1 MTPYE
6 TQKRIDYLQGEL
18 NEHHYYDVRI
28 IGRHFDGHWEGYA
41 LNEEQAFMNA
51 YEEFPD
57 SIMTAKKVKVK
68 EYSNKPIEDL
78 RNKYSYARFAG
89 VSIGCALVPLLVAIL
104 VVLGLA

>member
-18 NEHHYYDVRI
+18 NEYHYYDVRI
-28 IGRHFDGHWEGYA
+28 IGKDFEGHWEGYA

-57 SIMTAKKVKVK
+57 SVKTVKKVKVV

-78 RNKYSYARFAG
+78 RFKISHARFVG
-89 VSIGCALVPLLVAIL
+89 VTIGCALVPLLVAIL

>member
-18 NEHHYYDVRI
+18 NEYHYYDVRI
-28 IGRHFDGHWEGYA
+28 IGKHFEEQWEGYA

-51 YEEFPD
+51 YDEFPY
-57 SIMTAKKVKVK
+57 SIMTVNKVKVK

-89 VSIGCALVPLLVAIL
+89 VSIGCALVPLLVVIL
-104 VVLGLA
+104 AVLGLA

>member
-6 TQKRIDYLQGEL
+6 TQKRIYYLQGEL
-18 NEHHYYDVRI
+18 NEYHYYDVRI
-28 IGRHFDGHWEGYA
+28 IGKHFEGQWEGYA

-57 SIMTAKKVKVK
+57 SILTVKKVKVK

>member
-18 NEHHYYDVRI
+18 NGYHYYDVRI
-28 IGRHFDGHWEGYA
+28 TGRHFDGHWEGYA

-57 SIMTAKKVKVK
+57 SILTVKKVKVK

-78 RNKYSYARFAG
+78 RDKQSFARFAG
-89 VSIGCALVPLLVAIL
+89 FSIGCMLVPVIVAIL
-104 VVLGLA
+104 AVLGLA

>member
-18 NEHHYYDVRI
+18 NEYHYYDVCI
-28 IGRHFDGHWEGYA
+28 TGRHFDGHWEGYA

-57 SIMTAKKVKVK
+57 SIMTVKNVKVK

-78 RNKYSYARFAG
+78 RDKQSFARFAG
-89 VSIGCALVPLLVAIL
+89 FSIGCALVPLIVAIL
-104 VVLGLA
+104 AVLGFA

>member
-1 MTPYE
+1 MTAYE

-18 NEHHYYDVRI
+18 NEYHYYDVRI
-28 IGRHFDGHWEGYA
+28 IGKHFEGHWEGYA

-57 SIMTAKKVKVK
+57 SIITVKKVKVK

-104 VVLGLA
+104 AVLGLA

>member
-1 MTPYE
+1 MTDYE

-18 NEHHYYDVRI
+18 NEYHYYDVHI
-28 IGRHFDGHWEGYA
+28 IGKHFDGHWEGYA

-57 SIMTAKKVKVK
+57 SIMTAKKIKVV

-89 VSIGCALVPLLVAIL
+89 VSVGCALVPVIVAIL

>member
-6 TQKRIDYLQGEL
+6 TQKYIDYLQGEL
-18 NEHHYYDVRI
+18 NEYHYYDVYI
-28 IGRHFDGHWEGYA
+28 IGKHFEGHWEGYA
-41 LNEEQAFMNA
+41 LNKEQAFMNA

-57 SIMTAKKVKVK
+57 SISTVKKVKVK

-89 VSIGCALVPLLVAIL
+89 VSVGCALVPVIVAIL

>member
-6 TQKRIDYLQGEL
+6 TQNYIDYLQGEL
-18 NEHHYYDVRI
+18 NEYHYYDVYI
-28 IGRHFDGHWEGYA
+28 IGKHFDGHWEGYA
-41 LNEEQAFMNA
+41 LNEEYAFMNA

-57 SIMTAKKVKVK
+57 SIKTVKKVKVV
-68 EYSNKPIEDL
+68 EYSNKQIEDL

-89 VSIGCALVPLLVAIL
+89 VSIGCMLVPIIVAIL

>member
-6 TQKRIDYLQGEL
+6 TQKHIDYLQGEL
-18 NEHHYYDVRI
+18 NEYHYYDVRI
-28 IGRHFDGHWEGYA
+28 IGKHFEGQWEGYA

-57 SIMTAKKVKVK
+57 SILTVKKVKVK

-78 RNKYSYARFAG
+78 INKYSYARFAG
-89 VSIGCALVPLLVAIL
+89 VTIGCGLIPVIVAIL
-104 VVLGLA
+104 AWLGLA

>member
-6 TQKRIDYLQGEL
+6 IQKRIDYLQGEL
-18 NEHHYYDVRI
+18 NEYHYYDVYI
-28 IGRHFDGHWEGYA
+28 IGKHFEGYWEGYA

-51 YEEFPD
+51 YEEFTD
-57 SIMTAKKVKVK
+57 SILTVKKVKVK

-89 VSIGCALVPLLVAIL
+89 VSIGCMLVPIIVAIL

>member
-1 MTPYE
+1 MIPYE

-18 NEHHYYDVRI
+18 NEYHYYDVRI
-28 IGRHFDGHWEGYA
+28 IGKHFEGQWEGYA
-41 LNEEQAFMNA
+41 RNEEQAFMNA

-57 SIMTAKKVKVK
+57 SILTVKKVKVK

-78 RNKYSYARFAG
+78 RNKYSYAQFAG
-89 VSIGCALVPLLVAIL
+89 VTIGCMLVPLLFAIL

>member
-18 NEHHYYDVRI
+18 NEYHYYDVRI
-28 IGRHFDGHWEGYA
+28 IGKHFEEQWEGYA

-57 SIMTAKKVKVK
+57 SIITVKKIKVK

-78 RNKYSYARFAG
+78 RLKMSYSRFVG
-89 VSIGCALVPLLVAIL
+89 FSIGCALVPLLVAIL
-104 VVLGLA
+104 AVLGLA

>member
-18 NEHHYYDVRI
+18 NEYHYYDVRI
-28 IGRHFDGHWEGYA
+28 IGKHFEEQWEGYA

-57 SIMTAKKVKVK
+57 SIMTAKKIKVV
-68 EYSNKPIEDL
+68 EYSNKPIEYL
-78 RNKYSYARFAG
+78 RNKYSYARFVG
-89 VSIGCALVPLLVAIL
+89 VTIGCALVPLLVAIL

>member
-18 NEHHYYDVRI
+18 NEYHYYDVRI
-28 IGRHFDGHWEGYA
+28 IGKHFEEQWEGYA

-57 SIMTAKKVKVK
+57 SIITVKKVKVK

-89 VSIGCALVPLLVAIL
+89 VSIGFMLVPVIVAIL
-104 VVLGLA
+104 AVLGLA

>member
-1 MTPYE
+1 MTQYE

-18 NEHHYYDVRI
+18 NEYQYYDVRI
-28 IGRHFDGHWEGYA
+28 IGRDFEGHWEGYA

-57 SIMTAKKVKVK
+57 SIMTVKKIKVV

-78 RNKYSYARFAG
+78 RRKYSYARFAG
-89 VSIGCALVPLLVAIL
+89 VTIGCMLVPIIVAIL

>member
-18 NEHHYYDVRI
+18 NEYHYYDVRI
-28 IGRHFDGHWEGYA
+28 IGKHFEEQWEGYA

-57 SIMTAKKVKVK
+57 SIMTAKKIKVV
-68 EYSNKPIEDL
+68 EYPNKPIEYL
-78 RNKYSYARFAG
+78 RSKLSYACFVG
-89 VSIGCALVPLLVAIL
+89 FSIGCGLVPIIVAIL
-104 VVLGLA
+104 AVLGLA

>member
-6 TQKRIDYLQGEL
+6 TQKRIEYLQGEV
-18 NEHHYYDVRI
+18 NEYHYYDVRI
-28 IGRHFDGHWEGYA
+28 IGRHFEGQWEGYA

-57 SIMTAKKVKVK
+57 SIMTVKKIKVV

-78 RNKYSYARFAG
+78 RNKQSFARFAG
-89 VSIGCALVPLLVAIL
+89 FSIGCMLVPVIFAIL
-104 VVLGLA
+104 AVLGLV

>member
-18 NEHHYYDVRI
+18 NEYHYYDVRI
-28 IGRHFDGHWEGYA
+28 IGKHFEGQWEGYA

-57 SIMTAKKVKVK
+57 SIMTVKKVKVL

-78 RNKYSYARFAG
+78 RNKQSFARFAG
-89 VSIGCALVPLLVAIL
+89 FTIGCALLPLLVCIL
-104 VVLGLA
+104 VVLGLV